1 MLKQNE
7 SVSLSMNYGEYITE
21 VKCEGKLLVRKLA
34 CICGTL
40 LVFLLGSWAIMG
52 GIINAPTLELLVLG
66 FCGIGF
72 FALSGCYKIEYEYI
86 VASAQI
92 EFDAVYRQHRRK
104 ELFTLSLDK
113 VKRIAPVNAE
123 TEKFIASRTSAKQYD
138 FCSSKKSPRRYFL
151 CYRDG
156 VDEKIVFFDAVSK
169 TLDVL
174 KFYRSSILEI
184 DKEIYDM

>member
-1 MLKQNE
+1 MLKQSE

-21 VKCEGKLLVRKLA
+21 VKCEGKLLARKLA
-34 CICGTL
+34 CLFGTV
-40 LVFLLGSWAIMG
+40 LVFLVGSWVVMG

-66 FCGIGF
+66 VCGIGW
-72 FALSGCYKIEYEYI
+72 FALSACYKIEYEYI

-92 EFDAVYRQHRRK
+92 EFAAVYRQRRRK

-113 VKRIAPVNAE
+113 VERIAPVNRE
-123 TEKFIASRTSAKQYD
+123 TEAFLASHSSAKRYD

-151 CYRDG
+151 YYRDG
-156 VDEKIVFFDAVSK
+156 SDERIIQFDAVSK

-184 DKEIYDM
+184 DKEIYAM

>member
-21 VKCEGKLLVRKLA
+21 VKCEGKLLTRKLA
-34 CICGTL
+34 CIFVTL
-40 LVFLLGSWAIMG
+40 AVFLVGSWAVFG
-52 GIINAPTLELLVLG
+52 GVVNAPTLELLVLG

-72 FALSGCYKIEYEYI
+72 FFASGSYKIEYEYI

-92 EFDAVYRQHRRK
+92 EFDAVYRQRKRK
-104 ELFTLSLDK
+104 ELFTLSLDN
-113 VKRIAPVNAE
+113 VERIAPVNE
-123 TEKFIASRTSAKQYD
+123 TTKSYISSHSSAKVYD

-151 CYRDG
+151 LYRNG
-156 VDEKIVFFDAVSK
+156 NDEKIVYFDAVSK

-174 KFYRSSILEI
+174 KFYRSGILEI
-184 DKEIYDM
+184 DKTIYDM